1 MTEGKQQGRGS
12 ERGEDAPAGSQAN
25 GGEQLGR
32 VPGRRRFLG
41 GATATG
47 FVAFTVFGR
56 PAWANG
62 CSLSAQMSGN
72 TSAQADSEPCGG
84 EGLSPGFW
92 RTHTDLWHSK
102 YPTNMRFV
110 DAFGVDAFPGKTLYD
125 VISLQSSGN
134 SFESSTSSGSSDDGA
149 DGLLGKTLH
158 DGMSMQ
164 RSRDEDSGSSF
175 ESNTSSGSS
184 DDQTSWS
191 KEQDRYDK
199 ALRILGMHAVAALQ
213 NAAST
218 LRYDLTVSEVQD
230 SVRRSCNS
238 YNADSVEMTKNSLD
252 RLNNQGGS
260 LT

>member
-1 MTEGKQQGRGS
+1 MTGAKQQGRES
-12 ERGEDAPAGSQAN
+12 ERGDNTPAGSQVN

-72 TSAQADSEPCGG
+72 TSAQMDSEPCGG

-92 RTHTDLWHSK
+92 KNHTLDWHSK
-102 YPTNMRFV
+102 FPPSMLFA
-110 DAFGVDAFPGKTLYD
+110 DAFAVGAFSGSTLYD
-125 VISLQSSGN
+125 VISLQASSDEDSSGDF
-134 SFESSTSSGSSDDGA
+134 FETSSSSGSSD
-149 DGLLGKTLH
+149 
-158 DGMSMQ
+158 
-164 RSRDEDSGSSF
+164 E
-175 ESNTSSGSS
+175 
-184 DDQTSWS
+184 QTNRA
-191 KEQDRYDK
+191 KQQARYDK
-199 ALRILGMHAVAALQ
+199 ALRTLGMHAVAALQ

-218 LRYDLTVSEVQD
+218 IRYDLTVSEVQA
-230 SVRRSCNS
+230 SVREACNS
-238 YNADSVEMTKNSLD
+238 HDPERMERTKNSLD
-252 RLNNQGGS
+252 RFNNQGGT